1 MYGVRRAGSGAGGRA
16 NLASSA
22 LIAFI
27 AVLGAGCASSPATTR
42 QAATLGA
49 SQATPALDAIR
60 EADVRRDIFF
70 LASDTMRGR
79 EAGTLDELRAS
90 MWVAKAA
97 REAGLEP
104 AGDDG
109 TYFQFW
115 PMRRTRLS
123 DASEI
128 TVGGRRLALWH
139 DVMVSAPVTA

>member
-1 MYGVRRAGSGAGGRA
+1 MT
-16 NLASSA
+16 
-22 LIAFI
+22 IA
-27 AVLGAGCASSPATTR
+27 ACASTGSAPPPHGTA
-42 QAATLGA
+42 QTLA
-49 SQATPALDAIR
+49 PNDSRTPPQLAAIR
-60 EADVRRDIFF
+60 EDDLRRDIFF

-104 AGDDG
+104 AGDDD

-123 DASEI
+123 DASTI
-128 TVGGRRLALWH
+128 AIGGRRLALWRE
-139 DVMVSAPVTA
+139 VVVTAP